1 MHFALDEQIASQ
13 PEAVRNLL
21 QRLEVPELNLQR
33 PLIFTGIGTSL
44 HACRVAATWVTILT
58 AGGVRPV
65 AINAHS
71 LALNTLLRSIDQ
83 VVVVSHRGT
92 KQFPRAVLD
101 RARHMGA
108 ATVAI
113 VGEDAPEPEAD
124 TIIRTCPNE
133 RSGTFTVS
141 YITALVALG
150 HLVAHCVGSRG
161 EALLSAFA
169 TVAEAI
175 EQTLALPTPV
185 VQAER
190 IAGREPLL
198 ITGFALDAVTAA
210 EAALKLKEGTYRW
223 AEGMEVEMALH
234 GPPAAFRAGMG
245 AITITP
251 ASDDGGRTQAL
262 RTLLHDLGVEALTCG
277 EQDEDLRFA
286 QVSQLIRPLVAI
298 VPLQRLTAECA
309 RISGT
314 NPDDIHRDVEP
325 WKTAMERV
333 VL

>member
-133 RSGTFTVS
+133 RAGTFTVS

-277 EQDEDLRFA
+277 DQDEDLRFA

>member
-277 EQDEDLRFA
+277 DQDEDLRFA

>member
-13 PEAVRNLL
+13 PQAVRNLL
-21 QRLEVPELNLQR
+21 ERLEVPALNLQR

-44 HACRVAATWVTILT
+44 HACRIAAAWVTILT

-71 LALNTLLRSIDQ
+71 LALNTLLRATDQ

-92 KQFPRAVLD
+92 KHFPQAALD

-108 ATVAI
+108 TTVAI
-113 VGEDAPEPEAD
+113 VGEGAPEPEAG
-124 TIIRTCPNE
+124 TVIRTCPEE

-141 YITALVALG
+141 YITALVVLG
-150 HLVAHCVGSRG
+150 HLAAHCVGSRG
-161 EALLSAFA
+161 EALLSALA
-169 TVAEAI
+169 TVPEAI
-175 EQTLALPTPV
+175 EQTLALPAPV
-185 VQAER
+185 AQAER

-198 ITGFALDAVTAA
+198 ITGFDLDAVTAA

-262 RTLLHDLGVEALTCG
+262 RTLLQDLGVEALTCG
-277 EQDEDLRFA
+277 DQDEDLRFA
-286 QVSQLIRPLVAI
+286 PVSQLVRPLVAI
-298 VPLQRLTAECA
+298 VPLQRLTAEYAC
-309 RISGT
+309 ISGT
-314 NPDDIHRDVEP
+314 NPDDVHRDVEP
-325 WKTAMERV
+325 WKTAMGRV

>member
-1 MHFALDEQIASQ
+1 VHFALDEQIASQ
-13 PEAVRNLL
+13 PQAVRNLL

-44 HACRVAATWVTILT
+44 HACRVAVAWVNILT

-71 LALNTLLRSIDQ
+71 LALNTMLRSTDQ

-108 ATVAI
+108 ATVAL
-113 VGEDAPEPEAD
+113 VGEGAPEPEAD
-124 TIIRTCPNE
+124 TVIHTCPEE
-133 RSGTFTVS
+133 RSSTFTVS

-150 HLVAHCVGSRG
+150 HLAAQCVGSRG
-161 EALLSAFA
+161 DALLSALA
-169 TVAEAI
+169 ILPEAI
-175 EQTLALPTPV
+175 EQTLALPAPV
-185 VQAER
+185 EQAER

-198 ITGFALDAVTAA
+198 ITGFALDAVTAV

-251 ASDDGGRTQAL
+251 ASDDGGRTQAV
-262 RTLLHDLGVEALTCG
+262 RTLLHDLGVEVLTCG
-277 EQDEDLRFA
+277 DQDEDLRFA

-309 RISGT
+309 RLSGT
-314 NPDDIHRDVEP
+314 NPDAIHTDVEP
-325 WKTAMERV
+325 WKTAMGHV